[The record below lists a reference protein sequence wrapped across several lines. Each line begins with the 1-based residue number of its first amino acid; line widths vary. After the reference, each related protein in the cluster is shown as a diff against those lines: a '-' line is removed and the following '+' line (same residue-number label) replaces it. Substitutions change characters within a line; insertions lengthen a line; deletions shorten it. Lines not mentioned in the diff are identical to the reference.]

1 MVGSLA
7 TGGCI
12 WCVSRSLL
20 TIACVGFALLPLAG
34 CADVPRAFGPD
45 QATANAHFDGF
56 AESFERRFTN
66 VVRDARFSAARLKLA
81 RHALTPSRLS
91 RDTALWTAT
100 RSTPRGPEHEL
111 LLRGA
116 FDGNS
121 YRFSTMAAPPVPAA
135 IGEAR
140 HLMRL
145 RQVGDDDWQWRTQVE
160 QSIGALPPSR
170 APLVM
175 RAWFA
180 SAERPATAQRTDYQR
195 AAPRTTSTLGRIAR
209 VDSIIAI
216 PQPDSSTLV
225 TLHVFV
231 DATPLAQSH
240 PAFTRFVRKYIE
252 PSRWRMRL
260 YDKSGEWFD
269 VRAAQRAIVVRFRSR
284 RGELQPLVGAARPLP
299 DSLRVDVD
307 ALAKFGPWMVGVT
320 GMTGDFVFVST
331 PTERAWAM
339 RFAKPPEWHLP
350 LIGEALL
357 RSPLRRPF
365 EGNGVVLRLGLRT
378 APSGATVVDRVVE
391 GTVRE
396 SGVMRFLGSLGF
408 TAMSDFAGA
417 VEEEE
422 ARFLSEV
429 ARALRADVGP

>member
-1 MVGSLA
+1 M
-7 TGGCI
+7 
-12 WCVSRSLL
+12 
-20 TIACVGFALLPLAG
+20 
-34 CADVPRAFGPD
+34 PRAFGPD
-45 QATANAHFDGF
+45 PASSAAHLDAF

-66 VVRDARFSAARLKLA
+66 VVRDARFSAARLRIA

-91 RDTALWTAT
+91 RDTTVWTAT
-100 RSTPRGPEHEL
+100 RNTPTGPEHDL
-111 LLRGA
+111 MLRGA

-121 YRFSTMAAPPVPAA
+121 YRFSTMTAPPTPSA

-140 HLMRL
+140 HAMRL
-145 RQVGDDDWQWRTQVE
+145 RQVGDNDWQWRTQVE
-160 QSIGALPPSR
+160 QSIGALPPTR
-170 APLVM
+170 APQVL

-180 SAERPATAQRTDYQR
+180 SAERPSHIVHSDYRRASARTAS
-195 AAPRTTSTLGRIAR
+195 ALGRLTR
-209 VDSIIAI
+209 VDSIVTVA
-216 PQPDSSTLV
+216 QTDSSTLV
-225 TLHVFV
+225 TLHLLV
-231 DATPLAQSH
+231 DATPIAQSH
-240 PAFTRFVRKYIE
+240 PAFARFVRKYVE

-365 EGNGVVLRLGLRT
+365 EGSGVVMRLGLRT
-378 APSGATVVDRVVE
+378 VSTGATVVDRVVE

-422 ARFLSEV
+422 ARFLAEA
-429 ARALRADVGP
+429 ARALRADVRP

>member
-1 MVGSLA
+1 M
-7 TGGCI
+7 
-12 WCVSRSLL
+12 SRSLL
-20 TIACVGFALLPLAG
+20 AIVRVGLALLPLGG
-34 CADVPRAFGPD
+34 CAEVPRAFGSDP
-45 QATANAHFDGF
+45 ASAAAHVDAF

-66 VVRDARFSAARLKLA
+66 VVRDGRFTAARLTIA

-91 RDTALWTAT
+91 RDTSLWTAT
-100 RSTPRGPEHEL
+100 RSTPTGPDHDL
-111 LLRGA
+111 MLRGA

-121 YRFSTMAAPPVPAA
+121 YRFSTMGAPPVPSA

-140 HLMRL
+140 HHMRL

-160 QSIGALPPSR
+160 QSIGALPPAR
-170 APLVM
+170 AAQVM

-180 SAERPATAQRTDYQR
+180 STERPSGTVRNDYHR
-195 AAPRTTSTLGRIAR
+195 ASPQTTTVLGRLAR
-209 VDSIIAI
+209 IDSIVTVA
-216 PQPDSSTLV
+216 QPDSSTLV
-225 TLHVFV
+225 TLHLFV
-231 DATPLAQSH
+231 DAAPIASEY
-240 PAFTRFVRKYIE
+240 PAFTRFVRKYVE

-260 YDKSGEWFD
+260 YDRSGEWFD
-269 VRAAQRAIVVRFRSR
+269 VRAAQRAIVIRYRSR
-284 RGELQPLVGAARPLP
+284 RGELQPLVGAARALP

-320 GMTGDFVFVST
+320 GMTGDFVFVNT
-331 PTERAWAM
+331 PTERAWAL

-365 EGNGVVLRLGLRT
+365 EGNGVVMRLGLRT
-378 APSGATVVDRVVE
+378 VSTGATVVDRVVE

-396 SGVMRFLGSLGF
+396 SGVMRFIGSLGF
-408 TAMSDFAGA
+408 TAMSDFAGT

-422 ARFLSEV
+422 ARFLSSV
-429 ARALRADVGP
+429 ARAMRADAGR

>member
-1 MVGSLA
+1 M
-7 TGGCI
+7 
-12 WCVSRSLL
+12 
-20 TIACVGFALLPLAG
+20 
-34 CADVPRAFGPD
+34 PRAFGTDP
-45 QATANAHFDGF
+45 ASAAAHADAF

-66 VVRDARFSAARLKLA
+66 VVRDARFTAARLKIA

-100 RSTPRGPEHEL
+100 RATATGPDHDL

-121 YRFSTMAAPPVPAA
+121 YRFSTLAAPPVPSA

-140 HLMRL
+140 HHMRL
-145 RQVGDDDWQWRTQVE
+145 RQVGEDDWQWRTQVE

-170 APLVM
+170 AAQVM

-180 SAERPATAQRTDYQR
+180 SAERPSHVVQSDYRRASARTAS
-195 AAPRTTSTLGRIAR
+195 ALGRLTRI
-209 VDSIIAI
+209 DSIVTVS
-216 PQPDSSTLV
+216 QPDSSTLV
-225 TLHVFV
+225 TLHLMV
-231 DATPLAQSH
+231 DATPIAQTY
-240 PAFTRFVRKYIE
+240 PAFTRFVRKYVE

-260 YDKSGEWFD
+260 YDKSAEWFD
-269 VRAAQRAIVVRFRSR
+269 VRAAQRAITVRFRSR

-378 APSGATVVDRVVE
+378 VPSGATVVDRVVE

-408 TAMSDFAGA
+408 TAMSDFAGT

-422 ARFLSEV
+422 ARFLSDV
-429 ARALRADVGP
+429 ARALRADVRP